1 MNTNRYKFTSI
12 LTSIFSVVKKNDGI
26 KELNYDDFQTF
37 FGYTGIDGD
46 FKFLSDGT
54 VERKLSILE
63 IKKNSFKVEKLA
75 KKSLFN

>member
-1 MNTNRYKFTSI
+1 M
-12 LTSIFSVVKKNDGI
+12 
-26 KELNYDDFQTF
+26 NYDDFQTF

-63 IKKNSFKVEKLA
+63 IRKDSFKVEKLA
-75 KKSLFN
+75 KKESF